1 MRAAPVSEER
11 VDEDGPLEVPPRD
24 DGVHEQVLE
33 PRVFVP
39 GHEHVEPR
47 VRHVPEGQRPRLLRL
62 SSSILTLLRKS
73 K

>member
-11 VDEDGPLEVPPRD
+11 VDENEALELPPRD
-24 DGVHEQVLE
+24 DGVHEQVLNRAA
-33 PRVFVP
+33 PCL
-39 GHEHVEPR
+39 GTNTLSQ
-47 VRHVPEGQRPRLLRL
+47 GCGTSQRPRLLRL